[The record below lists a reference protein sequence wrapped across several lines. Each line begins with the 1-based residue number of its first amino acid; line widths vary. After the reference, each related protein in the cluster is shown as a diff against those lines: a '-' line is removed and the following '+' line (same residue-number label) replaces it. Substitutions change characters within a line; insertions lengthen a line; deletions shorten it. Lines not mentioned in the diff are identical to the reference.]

1 MPLAYVL
8 SYYPGVKWGKYEYLR
23 LPMGLCN
30 SPDIFQEKMSELM
43 YGLEFARAYLDD
55 LLVVSKDSFENHFI
69 HLEEVF
75 TRLASAGLKVNASK
89 SHFCSD
95 ELEYLGYLI
104 NRKGVRPTMK
114 KVEAIMK
121 IDAPTT
127 RKQLRSF
134 IGMVNYYRDMW
145 PQRSHLLAPL
155 SSLTSAKAKWNWTSE
170 CQNAFE
176 DMKRLIAKETL
187 LTYPNF
193 KKPFEIHTD
202 ASKVQLGIY
211 ACISQEG
218 RPVAFYSRKLNPAQT
233 RYTTTERELLSIV
246 ETLKEFRNILL
257 GQQIVVHTDHAN
269 LTYKHFNSDRVMRW
283 RLFIEEYSPDL
294 QYIKGENNVV
304 ADALSRL
311 PQQSIS
317 CQDSLD
323 SFYSIVECHKSDQ
336 KKTLPH
342 DFHPLSYVHLETAQK
357 RDPQLKKELLQKN
370 SKYQL
375 KDFHGGGTSRSLICY
390 NNKIVVPKHLQK
402 HVIDWYHI
410 TLCVFCVT
418 QESIEQ
424 KQLLLNICSGPK

>member
-1 MPLAYVL
+1 
-8 SYYPGVKWGKYEYLR
+8 
-23 LPMGLCN
+23 MGFCN

-43 YGLEFARAYLDD
+43 FGLEFARAYLDD
-55 LLVVSKDSFENHFI
+55 LLVFSRDTIGNHFI

-75 TRLASAGLKVNASK
+75 TRLASAGLKVSATK

-121 IDAPTT
+121 IYAPKT

-134 IGMVNYYRDMW
+134 IGMVNYFNDYREMW

-155 SSLTSAKAKWNWTSE
+155 SSLTSAKSKWVYWTTV

-187 LTYPNF
+187 LTYPYF
-193 KKPFEIHTD
+193 KKPFEIHMD
-202 ASKVQLGIY
+202 ASKVQLD

-218 RPVAFYSRKLNPAQT
+218 RPAAFYSRTLNLAQT
-233 RYTTTERELLSIV
+233 RYTTIERELLSIV

-257 GQQIVVHTDHAN
+257 WQQIVVHTDHAN

-283 RLFIEEYSPDL
+283 RLFIEEYSPDV
-294 QYIKGENNVV
+294 QYMKGENNVM

-317 CQDSLD
+317 CQDTLD
-323 SFYSIVECHKSDQ
+323 SFYSLIECHKNVP
-336 KKTLPH
+336 KTTVPH
-342 DFHPLSYVHLETAQK
+342 DFHPLSY
-357 RDPQLKKELLQKN
+357 
-370 SKYQL
+370 
-375 KDFHGGGTSRSLICY
+375 
-390 NNKIVVPKHLQK
+390 
-402 HVIDWYHI
+402 
-410 TLCVFCVT
+410 
-418 QESIEQ
+418 
-424 KQLLLNICSGPK
+424 